1 MSKSIYGWANRATW
15 NISMVYEE
23 TFRCICEEQADQ
35 FDDVEDVADAFK
47 SIVEELELQPLEK
60 ITGLAYELVSEM
72 LNRVDWMELAE
83 HFGEEMIEKQ
93 LRAEE
98 EERKEIK
105 GLSVLLAEAE
115 EEDERLNNYTVVVD

>member
-47 SIVEELELQPLEK
+47 SIVEECELQPLEGMA
-60 ITGLAYELVSEM
+60 GLAYNLVSEM
-72 LNRVDWMELAE
+72 LDQVDWLELAE

-98 EERKEIK
+98 EERREIK
-105 GLSVLLAEAE
+105 GLRVLLAEAE
-115 EEDERLNNYTVVVD
+115 AE

>member
-1 MSKSIYGWANRATW
+1 MSKSVHGWTNRATW

-23 TFRCICEEQADQ
+23 IFRDMCEEQADQ

-72 LNRVDWMELAE
+72 LDRVDWLELAE

-98 EERKEIK
+98 EERC
-105 GLSVLLAEAE
+105 SA
-115 EEDERLNNYTVVVD
+115 R

>member
-47 SIVEELELQPLEK
+47 SIVEECELQPLEN

-72 LNRVDWMELAE
+72 LDRVDWLELAE

-98 EERKEIK
+98 EEKREMK

-115 EEDERLNNYTVVVD
+115 EEDERLNNYTVVVE

>member
-23 TFRCICEEQADQ
+23 LFRNMCEEQADQ

-72 LNRVDWMELAE
+72 LDRVDWLELAE

-98 EERKEIK
+98 EER
-105 GLSVLLAEAE
+105 GSA
-115 EEDERLNNYTVVVD
+115 R